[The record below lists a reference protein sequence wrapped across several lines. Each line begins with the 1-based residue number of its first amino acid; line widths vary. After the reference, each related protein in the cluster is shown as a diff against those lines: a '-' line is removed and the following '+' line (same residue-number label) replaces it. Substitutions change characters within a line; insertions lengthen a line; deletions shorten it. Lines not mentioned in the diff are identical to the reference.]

1 MIVVKATRKF
11 IYAARFE
18 PGDETGVVVSFP
30 DVPEAITQGDSE
42 ADAIKQAQESLGL
55 ALLTYPRRGLPVP
68 IAKAKGRS
76 LVPIAVAPEVA
87 AKIAVLEAF
96 RRSGLTQSELGR
108 RIGKDEK
115 EVRRILDPRHNT
127 KLATLT
133 AALRELGQQLV
144 VGAQAAA

>member
-1 MIVVKATRKF
+1 MRTFV
-11 IYAARFE
+11 YAARFE
-18 PGDETGVVVSFP
+18 PGDESGLVVSFP

-42 ADAIKQAQESLGL
+42 ADAMKQAQEALGL

-68 IAKAKGRS
+68 HAKAKGRG
-76 LVPIAVAPEVA
+76 LIPIAVAPEVA

-96 RRSGLTQSELGR
+96 KDSGISKSELGR
-108 RIGKDEK
+108 RIGKHEK

-133 AALRELGQQLV
+133 DALRQLGQQLV
-144 VGAQAAA
+144 VGVRAAA